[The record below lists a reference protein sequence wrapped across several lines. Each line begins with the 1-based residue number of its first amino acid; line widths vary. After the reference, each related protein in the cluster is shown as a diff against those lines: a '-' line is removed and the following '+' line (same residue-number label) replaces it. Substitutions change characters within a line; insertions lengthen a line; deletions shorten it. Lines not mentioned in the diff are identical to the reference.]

1 MVATAT
7 LDLDGLAYRYV
18 DEGGGSPVV
27 MVHGNPSWS
36 YMYRKLVLA
45 LRDRYRTLAPDHIG
59 MGRSDAPPRSEYP
72 YDLERRVADFTRFIE
87 SLELAEPITLVVH
100 DWGGMIGL
108 AWAVEHPEQVAR
120 LVLLNTVAFPL
131 PADKTLPLVLQLARA
146 PYLGELLIRG
156 LNAFAVGATLVG
168 VRRRPMS
175 RAARQGYLAPYG
187 SWGRRVAINQFVQ
200 DIPTDPAHPSY
211 AVVFATGERLDRLAA
226 VPTLICWGTKDPV
239 FDLDYLA
246 EWERRLPGAEVHRVD
261 GGHFVLEDAPD
272 VVIPLIEGFLA
283 RT

>member
-1 MVATAT
+1 
-7 LDLDGLAYRYV
+7 
-18 DEGGGSPVV
+18 